1 MPEGL
6 GGRLLRDPRAR
17 VGLGIVA
24 LLALFAAVGP
34 ALSGWDPDASDFSLA
49 RDRFGAPPG
58 PSRAHWLGTDPLFRD
73 LVARL
78 AQGARVSLS
87 IAVLATVVTTAIGA
101 LVGVTAGMTADT
113 RLSAIDA
120 LLMRLVDVLLALPFL
135 LFVTAI
141 GVAVGRADVGTI
153 LLILG
158 LTGWT
163 GTARLVRG
171 RTLQIRALD
180 FVTAARALGASTPRI
195 IARHVLPNLTGTLV
209 AVASTQVAQM
219 ILAEAVLS
227 YLTVG
232 IQPPR
237 ATWGRM
243 LHEGEGYLGTRLAL
257 VAIPGFAI
265 LLATLGW
272 NRIGEGLR
280 NALDPCAHGVPPAS
294 RLPVDLLLA
303 GAAMLLLSAA
313 VPNGVRPP
321 LGAGAST
328 ADDDTPQR
336 GGVLHVASLV
346 NVRSLDPAL
355 AYEEAWRSM
364 SELLFARLV
373 TWDARGGVV
382 PDLAREVIPA
392 KDGTSYTFELRPGLR
407 FHDGTPLLARDV
419 KRSFERL
426 LHPRTPSPGASLYT
440 KILGAQAFHDGKV
453 GTIEG
458 LRVLGDLRLTIDLD
472 GPDATFLA
480 KLTMA
485 FAAPVCATAGPW
497 SDAKS
502 TALPC
507 GAGPFRAAAWEPDR
521 ALSLVRSEA
530 YHVPGRPYLDGVE
543 WLVSVPSTSQRYKL
557 ERGEIDYTHDLTA
570 SEAAL
575 FRASPAWAGR
585 HRWTTTQGT
594 NGVFLNTEMPPFDNR
609 AVRRAV
615 ALALDPSVLEKI
627 RPDIVAADRIVPPT
641 IHVPGASLDEGPR
654 APMRRHDHAAALAEM
669 ARAGYPFDEATGEGG
684 YPTPIDFLA
693 VPDTWDQQTGEVWQQ
708 QLARIGIRLRLHLVT
723 FATFQAES
731 TRRRGAVMGKA
742 GWNADFPD
750 PSNFFEPILAT
761 SAIQDEGSENV
772 AFFSSA
778 ELDALLARAHG
789 ETDPERR
796 KADYERAEVILR
808 DEAPW
813 IPTYGNRRFEIWQ
826 PCLHGY
832 TAHAVIHARFNDV
845 WLDRRPAPIAAREAL
860 THPTARR

>member
-1 MPEGL
+1 MEVGV
-6 GGRLLRDPRAR
+6 GRRMLRDPRAR
-17 VGLGIVA
+17 VGIGIVA
-24 LLALFAAVGP
+24 ALALFAAVGP
-34 ALSGWDPDASDFSLA
+34 ALSGWDPDLSDFTVA

-58 PSRAHWLGTDPLFRD
+58 PSATHWLGTDPLFRD
-73 LVARL
+73 LVSRL

-87 IAVLATVVTTAIGA
+87 IAVLATVVTSAVGT
-101 LVGVTAGMTADT
+101 LVGVAAGMTAGT
-113 RLSAIDA
+113 RLRAIDG
-120 LLMRLVDVLLALPFL
+120 LLMRFVDVLLALPFL
-135 LFVTAI
+135 LFITAI

-158 LTGWT
+158 LTGWS

-171 RTLQIRALD
+171 QTLQIRALD

-195 IARHVLPNLTGTLV
+195 VLRHVLPNLSGTLV
-209 AVASTQVAQM
+209 AIAGTQVAQM

-265 LLATLGW
+265 LLAVLGW

-280 NALDPCAHGVPPAS
+280 NALDPRAHGVPPAS

-313 VPNGVRPP
+313 IPNGVRPP
-321 LGAGAST
+321 LLAGMT
-328 ADDDTPQR
+328 AGDEAPQR
-336 GGVLHVASLV
+336 GGVLHVATLV
-346 NVRSLDPAL
+346 NVRTLDPAL

-364 SELLFARLV
+364 SELMFARLV
-373 TWDARGGVV
+373 TWDTMGNIV

-392 KDGTSYTFELRPGLR
+392 TDGASYTFELRPGLR
-407 FHDGTPLLARDV
+407 FHDGTELQARDV
-419 KRSFERL
+419 KRSIERL
-426 LHPRTPSPGASLYT
+426 LHPKTPSPGASLYT
-440 KILGAQAFHDGKV
+440 GIRGAQAFHDGKAES
-453 GTIEG
+453 IEG
-458 LRVLGDLRLTIDLD
+458 LRVLGELRLAIDLD
-472 GPDATFLA
+472 APDATFLA

-485 FAAPVCATAGPW
+485 FAAPVCASAGP
-497 SDAKS
+497 SADSRS

-507 GAGPFRAAAWEPDR
+507 GAGPFRAAAWDPDH
-521 ALSLVRSEA
+521 ALSLVRHEA
-530 YHVPGRPYLDGVE
+530 YHLAGRPYLDGVE
-543 WLVSVPSTSQRYKL
+543 WQVSVPSTSQRYKF
-557 ERGEIDYTHDLTA
+557 ERGELDYVHDLTA
-570 SEAAL
+570 SDGAIY
-575 FRASPAWAGR
+575 RATPSWAGR

-594 NGVFLNTEMPPFDNR
+594 NGVFLNTEVPPFDSR
-609 AVRRAV
+609 ALRRAV
-615 ALALDPSVLEKI
+615 AFALDPSVLEKI
-627 RPDIVAADRIVPPT
+627 RPDVVAADRIVPPS
-641 IHVPGASLDEGPR
+641 IRVPGATDDAPR
-654 APMRRHDHAAALAEM
+654 APMRRHDRAAALAEM
-669 ARAGYPFDEATGEGG
+669 TLAGYPFDEATGQGG
-684 YPTPIDFLA
+684 YPTPIDFIA
-693 VPDTWDQQTGEVWQQ
+693 VPDTWDQQTGEIWQQ

-723 FATFQAES
+723 YATFQAET
-731 TRRRGAVMGKA
+731 TRRHGAAMGKA

-772 AFFSSA
+772 AFFSNG
-778 ELDALLARAHG
+778 ELDAVLARAHG
-789 ETDPERR
+789 DADPERR
-796 KADYERAEVILR
+796 KAGYERAESIVR

-813 IPTYGNRRFEIWQ
+813 IPTFGNRRFEIWQ

-832 TAHAVIHARFNDV
+832 VQHAAIQARFNDV

-860 THPTARR
+860 THPMAHR

>member
-6 GGRLLRDPRAR
+6 GSRMLRDPRAR

-24 LLALFAAVGP
+24 ALAIFAAVGP
-34 ALSGWDPDASDFSLA
+34 TISGWDPDLSDFSLM
-49 RDRFGAPPG
+49 RDRLGAPPG
-58 PSRAHWLGTDPLFRD
+58 PSAAHWLGTDPLFRD
-73 LVARL
+73 LFSRL

-87 IAVLATVVTTAIGA
+87 IAVLATGVTTAIGA
-101 LVGVTAGMTADT
+101 LVGVAAGMTVGT
-113 RLSAIDA
+113 RFRALDG

-135 LFVTAI
+135 LFITAV

-158 LTGWT
+158 FTGWT

-195 IARHVLPNLTGTLV
+195 VARHVLPNLTGTLV
-209 AVASTQVAQM
+209 AVAGTQVAQM

-265 LLATLGW
+265 LLAVLGW

-280 NALDPCAHGVPPAS
+280 NALDPRAHGVPRAS
-294 RLPVDLLLA
+294 RLPIDLLLA

-313 VPNGVRPP
+313 VPNGVRAP
-321 LGAGAST
+321 LGAGMGPS
-328 ADDDTPQR
+328 DETPRR
-336 GGVLHVASLV
+336 GGMLHVATLV

-364 SELLFARLV
+364 SELIFARLV
-373 TWDARGGVV
+373 TWDTRGNIV
-382 PDLAREVIPA
+382 PDLAREVIAA
-392 KDGTSYTFELRPGLR
+392 KDGASFTFELRPGLR

-419 KRSFERL
+419 KRSIERL
-426 LHPRTPSPGASLYT
+426 LHPKTPSPGASLYT
-440 KILGAQAFHDGKV
+440 GIVGAQAFHDGKAESI
-453 GTIEG
+453 TG
-458 LRVLGDLRLTIDLD
+458 LRVLGDLRLQIDLD
-472 GPDATFLA
+472 APDATFLA

-485 FAAPVCATAGPW
+485 FTAPVCASAGP
-497 SDAKS
+497 SADSRS

-507 GAGPFRAAAWEPDR
+507 GAGPFRVAAWDPDH
-521 ALSLVRSEA
+521 ALSLVRNEA
-530 YHVPGRPYLDGVE
+530 YYQPERPYLDGVE

-557 ERGEIDYTHDLTA
+557 ERGEIDYAHDLTA
-570 SEAAL
+570 SEAAIY
-575 FRASPAWAGR
+575 RATPSWER
-585 HRWTTTQGT
+585 RFRWTTTAGT

-609 AVRRAV
+609 ALRRAV
-615 ALALDPSVLEKI
+615 AFALDPSVLERI
-627 RPDIVAADRIVPPT
+627 RPDIVAADRIVPPS
-641 IHVPGASLDEGPR
+641 IRVPGASLGAAPPT
-654 APMRRHDHAAALAEM
+654 PMRRFDRPAALAEM
-669 ARAGYPFDEATGEGG
+669 ERAGYRFDEATGKGG
-684 YPTPIDFLA
+684 YPTPIDFIA
-693 VPDTWDQQTGEVWQQ
+693 VPDTWDQQTGEIWQQ
-708 QLARIGIRLRLHLVT
+708 QLARIGIRIRLHLVT

-731 TRRRGAVMGKA
+731 TRRHGAMMGKT

-772 AFFSSA
+772 AFFSNKD
-778 ELDALLARAHG
+778 LDAVLARAHG
-789 ETDPERR
+789 ETDPHVRQ
-796 KADYERAEVILR
+796 ADYERAEAIVR

-813 IPTYGNRRFEIWQ
+813 IPTFGNRRFEIWQ

-832 TAHAVIHARFNDV
+832 VEHPVIQARFNDV
-845 WLDRRPAPIAAREAL
+845 WLDRRPAEVAARDAL
-860 THPTARR
+860 THPTAAR

>member
-1 MPEGL
+1 MPEAL

-17 VGLGIVA
+17 VGIGIVA
-24 LLALFAAVGP
+24 ALALFAAVGP
-34 ALSGWDPDASDFSLA
+34 ALSGWDPDVSDFSLA
-49 RDRFGAPPG
+49 RDRYGAPPG
-58 PSRAHWLGTDPLFRD
+58 PSAEHWLGTDPLFRD

-87 IAVLATVVTTAIGA
+87 IAVLATSVTTAIGA
-101 LVGVTAGMTADT
+101 LVGVTAGMTAGT
-113 RLSAIDA
+113 RWSLLDA

-180 FVTAARALGASTPRI
+180 FVTAARALGATTPRI
-195 IARHVLPNLTGTLV
+195 IARHVLPNITGTLV

-265 LLATLGW
+265 LLAVLGW

-280 NALDPCAHGVPPAS
+280 SALDPRAHGVPPAS

-321 LGAGAST
+321 LAAGSAST
-328 ADDDTPQR
+328 GEAPQR
-336 GGVLHVASLV
+336 GGVLRVATLV

-355 AYEEAWRSM
+355 AYEEAWRSI
-364 SELLFARLV
+364 SELVFARLV
-373 TWDARGGVV
+373 TWDAQGGIV

-392 KDGTSYTFELRPGLR
+392 PDGASYTFELRPGLR
-407 FHDGTPLLARDV
+407 FHDGSPLLARDV
-419 KRSFERL
+419 KRGLERL

-440 KILGAQAFHDGKV
+440 GIRGAQAFHDGKAPA
-453 GTIEG
+453 IEG
-458 LRVLGDLRLTIDLD
+458 LRVLGDLRLAIDLD

-480 KLTMA
+480 KMTMS
-485 FAAPVCATAGPW
+485 FTAPVCASAGAW
-497 SDAKS
+497 ADAKS

-507 GAGPFRAAAWEPDR
+507 GAGPFRAAAWDPDH
-521 ALSLVRSEA
+521 ALSLVRSES
-530 YHVPGRPYLDGVE
+530 YYQPGRPHLDGVE

-557 ERGEIDYTHDLTA
+557 ERGEIDYSHDLTA
-570 SEAAL
+570 SEASL

-594 NGVFLNTEMPPFDNR
+594 NGVFLNTEVPPFDSR
-609 AVRRAV
+609 ALRRAV
-615 ALALDPSVLEKI
+615 GLALDPSVLEKI
-627 RPDIVAADRIVPPT
+627 RPDVVAADRIVPPS
-641 IHVPGASLDEGPR
+641 IHVPGASLDTGPR
-654 APMRRHDHAAALAEM
+654 PPMRRFDAAAALAEM
-669 ARAGYPFDEATGEGG
+669 ARAGYPFDPATGKGG
-684 YPTPIDFLA
+684 YPTPVDFIA
-693 VPDTWDQQTGEVWQQ
+693 VPDTWDQQTGEIWQQ

-731 TRRRGAVMGKA
+731 TRRRGAQMGKA

-778 ELDALLARAHG
+778 ELDALLVRAHG

-796 KADYERAEVILR
+796 RADYERAEAIVR

-832 TAHAVIHARFNDV
+832 VEHAVIHARFNDV
-845 WLDRRPAPIAAREAL
+845 WLDRRPAPLALREAL
-860 THPTARR
+860 AHPLAAR

>member
-17 VGLGIVA
+17 VGIGIVA
-24 LLALFAAVGP
+24 ALALFAAVGP

-49 RDRFGAPPG
+49 RDRYGAPPG
-58 PSRAHWLGTDPLFRD
+58 PSAAHWLGTDPLFRD

-87 IAVLATVVTTAIGA
+87 IAVLATAVTTAIGA
-101 LVGVTAGMTADT
+101 LVGVTAGMTAGTRWSLLDT
-113 RLSAIDA
+113 

-180 FVTAARALGASTPRI
+180 FVTAARALGATTPRI
-195 IARHVLPNLTGTLV
+195 IARHVLPNVTGTLV

-265 LLATLGW
+265 LLAVLGW

-280 NALDPCAHGVPPAS
+280 SALDPRAHGVPPAS
-294 RLPVDLLLA
+294 RVPVDLLLA

-321 LGAGAST
+321 LAAGSSAVDE
-328 ADDDTPQR
+328 APQR
-336 GGVLHVASLV
+336 GGVLRVATLV

-355 AYEEAWRSM
+355 AYEEAWRSI
-364 SELLFARLV
+364 SELVFARLV
-373 TWDARGGVV
+373 TWDAQGAVV

-392 KDGTSYTFELRPGLR
+392 PDGASYTFELRPGLR

-419 KRSFERL
+419 KRSLERL
-426 LHPRTPSPGASLYT
+426 LHPKTPSPGASLYT
-440 KILGAQAFHDGKV
+440 RILGAQAFHDGKAPA
-453 GTIEG
+453 IEG
-458 LRVLGDLRLTIDLD
+458 LRVLGDLRLAIDLD

-480 KLTMA
+480 KMTMA
-485 FAAPVCATAGPW
+485 FTAPVCASAGAW
-497 SDAKS
+497 ADAKS

-507 GAGPFRAAAWEPDR
+507 GAGPFRAAAWDPDH
-521 ALSLVRSEA
+521 ALSLVRSESYYLA
-530 YHVPGRPYLDGVE
+530 GRPYLDGVE

-557 ERGEIDYTHDLTA
+557 ERGEIDYSHDLTA
-570 SEAAL
+570 SEASL

-585 HRWTTTQGT
+585 HRWATTQGT
-594 NGVFLNTEMPPFDNR
+594 NGVFLNTEVPPFDSR
-609 AVRRAV
+609 ALRRAV
-615 ALALDPSVLEKI
+615 GLALDPSVLEKI
-627 RPDIVAADRIVPPT
+627 RPDVVAADRIVPPS
-641 IHVPGASLDEGPR
+641 IHVPGASLDAGPR
-654 APMRRHDHAAALAEM
+654 PPMRRYDPAAALAEM
-669 ARAGYPFDEATGEGG
+669 ARAGYPFDPATGKGG
-684 YPTPIDFLA
+684 YPTPIDFIA
-693 VPDTWDQQTGEVWQQ
+693 VPDTWDQQTGEIWQQ

-731 TRRRGAVMGKA
+731 TRRRGAQMGKA

-778 ELDALLARAHG
+778 ELDALLLRAHG

-796 KADYERAEVILR
+796 RADYERAETIVR

-832 TAHAVIHARFNDV
+832 VEHAVIHARFNDV
-845 WLDRRPAPIAAREAL
+845 WLDRRPAPLALREAL
-860 THPTARR
+860 AHPLARR